1 MALTL
6 LSRLAAWISDLR
18 LAIVLL
24 LLIAIASGVGTAI
37 PQREAEELYHR
48 LYDGQPWLGLLNGQQ
63 VLALQLDHVYSS
75 SWFLALLA
83 WLALALLL
91 CSWRRQ
97 WPALQAA
104 LRWID
109 YRSPR
114 QLSKLSVAET
124 LVGGD
129 ASRQLEALETL
140 LRQRGWQLRRHPD
153 RLAARRGVVGRVG
166 PLLVHAGLVLLMLGA
181 AWGALGGQR
190 LEQFLAP
197 GRSLELIDSR
207 GHSQLIV
214 ALDAFSIQRDPAGR
228 AEQFTSQLRL
238 LEATSPTATPPKTN
252 HSTGEPSG
260 ERGGVDQPLAANI
273 ADEGDV
279 NKNTVDE
286 RSTTEGDTKANTAAA
301 RSKTTGARTAGS
313 KTTESS
319 ATTNSAAEVDITE
332 INAAESNTPEN
343 NFIGRNAAENATT
356 NASSTAAETDAGSG
370 APDETL
376 LKSTAISVNHPLRF
390 RGITL
395 YQADWSLAA
404 LTVQLGRSPLLQL
417 PLERF
422 PQLGDQVWGLVL
434 PTRPDGSEPV
444 LLAVSS
450 EQGPVEVFGP
460 NGQSLGQLGVGG
472 PALEIGGLPIR
483 VVSVLPASGI
493 LLKRDP
499 GVPLVYAGFAVAL
512 LGGGLS
518 LVATRQLWAIA
529 EGSGADA
536 PSHDAIH
543 QAPLSPSGSHQDG
556 SHQEVWGQ
564 ENRAPAQ
571 SGPSRLHVAG
581 LCNRNLTAFA
591 AELPELLAE
600 LPLSRGDGCRG

>member
-1 MALTL
+1 MALTVL
-6 LSRLAAWISDLR
+6 SRTVLSRLAAWISDLR

-24 LLIAIASGVGTAI
+24 VLIASASGIGTAI
-37 PQREAEELYHR
+37 PQREAEDLYHR

-75 SWFLALLA
+75 GWFLALLA

-124 LVGGD
+124 VVGGD
-129 ASRQLEALETL
+129 ARHQLDALESL
-140 LRQRGWQLRRHPD
+140 LKQRGWQLQRHPD
-153 RLAARRGVVGRVG
+153 RLAARRGLVGRVG

-228 AEQFTSQLRL
+228 PEQFTSQLRL
-238 LEATSPTATPPKTN
+238 LEA
-252 HSTGEPSG
+252 
-260 ERGGVDQPLAANI
+260 
-273 ADEGDV
+273 
-279 NKNTVDE
+279 
-286 RSTTEGDTKANTAAA
+286 
-301 RSKTTGARTAGS
+301 
-313 KTTESS
+313 
-319 ATTNSAAEVDITE
+319 
-332 INAAESNTPEN
+332 
-343 NFIGRNAAENATT
+343 
-356 NASSTAAETDAGSG
+356 SSTAEKKQAESEKAENEEAGSEN
-370 APDETL
+370 AEPETNADPETNVRETL
-376 LKSTAISVNHPLRF
+376 LKSAAISVNHPLRF

-422 PQLGDQVWGLVL
+422 PQLGEQVWGLVL

-444 LLAVSS
+444 LLALSS
-450 EQGPVEVFGP
+450 EQGPVEVFGAR
-460 NGQSLGQLGVGG
+460 GQSLGQLGVGG
-472 PALEIGGLPIR
+472 EALDIAGLPVR

-529 EGSGADA
+529 ET
-536 PSHDAIH
+536 
-543 QAPLSPSGSHQDG
+543 SPEDRDQ
-556 SHQEVWGQ
+556 
-564 ENRAPAQ
+564 
-571 SGPSRLHVAG
+571 PSRLHVAG

-591 AELPELLAE
+591 AELPQLLAG
-600 LPLSRGDGCRG
+600 LPSA